1 MTPEQNK
8 LNKEYFKLLEKYG
21 KMNKDLVIIKK
32 RMAEIRTKI
41 VPCQPTEEDRPDLIT
56 MKESL

>member
-1 MTPEQNK
+1 
-8 LNKEYFKLLEKYG
+8 
-21 KMNKDLVIIKK
+21 MNKDLVIIKK